1 MDFDVI
7 VIGGSFAGLSAAM
20 QLVRARRRMLL
31 IDAGKPRNR
40 FAEASHGFLGQDGAP
55 PAAIRQTALMQ
66 LRRYPAFSEITGVA
80 RAAERSTG
88 GFRVTLEDGRTYRAR
103 RLILAIGVE
112 DILPEVDGLTSLWGR
127 YVLHCPYCHG
137 YEIGGGPIGLLASSV
152 LAQHQAMLLPD
163 WGETTVFVEPG
174 VEFSADDLR
183 AIEGRGAKLEHSKLV
198 RLVSEGGA
206 LKAAELADG
215 RSVPVKALF
224 VQTRVTPASPLAE
237 MLGAAMEEGPQG
249 PYIRTDEWGA
259 TSIDGLFAAGDAASP
274 MHNGTLASAAGVRA
288 GVNAHRSLVVE

>member
-7 VIGGSFAGLSAAM
+7 VVGGSFAGLSAAM
-20 QLVRARRRMLL
+20 QLARARRRVLL
-31 IDAGKPRNR
+31 IDADKPRNR
-40 FAEASHGFLGQDGAP
+40 FAEASHGFLGQDGVS

-88 GFRVTLEDGRTYRAR
+88 GFRVTLDDGRIFGAR
-103 RLILAIGVE
+103 RLILAVGVE
-112 DILPEVDGLTSLWGR
+112 DILPEVDGLAPLWGR
-127 YVLHCPYCHG
+127 HVLHCPYCHG
-137 YEIGGGPIGLLASSV
+137 YEIGGGPIGLLASST
-152 LAQHQAMLLPD
+152 LAHHQALLLPD

-174 VEFSADDLR
+174 VEFSADDLQ

-198 RLVSEGGA
+198 RLVAERGA

-224 VQTRVTPASPLAE
+224 VQTRVRPASPLAE

-259 TSIDGLFAAGDAASP
+259 ASIDGLFAAGDAASP

-288 GVNAHRSLVVE
+288 GVNAHRSLVME